1 MIEVKN
7 KKISIVKK
15 SDRNFPI
22 MRRQDAPMVYDM
34 NASIYI
40 WKRSRLLKSS
50 QLFSKNTNIYVMP
63 QSRSIDI
70 DNHFDLN
77 LIKHIERNKNA

>member
-1 MIEVKN
+1 
-7 KKISIVKK
+7 
-15 SDRNFPI
+15 
-22 MRRQDAPMVYDM
+22 MRRQDAPRVYDM

>member
-1 MIEVKN
+1 ME
-7 KKISIVKK
+7 KISAFKI
-15 SDRNFPI
+15 FAI
-22 MRRQDAPMVYDM
+22 
-34 NASIYI
+34 I
-40 WKRSRLLKSS
+40 
-50 QLFSKNTNIYVMP
+50 FKNTNIYVMP

>member
-1 MIEVKN
+1 MHLYIYGKDLAF
-7 KKISIVKK
+7 KI
-15 SDRNFPI
+15 
-22 MRRQDAPMVYDM
+22 
-34 NASIYI
+34 
-40 WKRSRLLKSS
+40 S

-77 LIKHIERNKNA
+77 LIKHIKEIKMLNFKNKLAFVLGGSGLIGNMVINKLEKLGAKP